1 MFTEAVSVHIGIIV
15 VFVVVVVI
23 VIIPVFVVVVVI
35 FSDIGVVFLVGLSFP
50 TAFFGGKLTK
60 KR

>member
-23 VIIPVFVVVVVI
+23 VIVIISVFFVVVIV
-35 FSDIGVVFLVGLSFP
+35 SDICSDGVL
-50 TAFFGGKLTK
+50 GGKLTK